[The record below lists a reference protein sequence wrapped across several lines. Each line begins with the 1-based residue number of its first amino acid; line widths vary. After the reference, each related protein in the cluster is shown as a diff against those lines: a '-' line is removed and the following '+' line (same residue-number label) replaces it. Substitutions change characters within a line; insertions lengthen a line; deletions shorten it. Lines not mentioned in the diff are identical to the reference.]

1 MSKLRILSSYLA
13 TRRRRFRSREAL
25 EAWQEKQVRRFLK
38 KTLPRSPYTAERFEG
53 RGVEAWR
60 EIAPIG
66 KAEMMANFNRLN
78 TVGVDR
84 DEALALAQASEE
96 SRDFTPTLGP
106 VTVGLSSGTSGSRGL
121 FIVSPAERA
130 RWAGTILAKTLP
142 SSLIFGPKQR
152 IAFFLRANSKL
163 YTSVGSRRVRFE
175 FFDLLTPVD
184 AHLARLNDYAPTLVL
199 APPSMLLLLAAARAR
214 GALRITPGRVFS
226 VAEVLDPLDREHIE
240 AGFEQGI
247 HQIYQATEGFLATT
261 CAQGVL
267 HLNEDA
273 LVVQRE
279 PIEASGDDPEGRFMP
294 ILTDFRRSSQPI
306 IRYRLNDVLV
316 PRAEPCPCGSVCSAL
331 DFVEGRA
338 DDLFYLPA
346 RSAAGHQVVFPDF
359 LRRAIAGAHEAVAAY
374 GVRQVAPDALELY
387 LEIQAGADE
396 GAVRAAVAGA
406 LDRLWERLGCAA
418 PSLRPIDRWATG
430 GARKLKRVERAMP
443 APGDGP

>member
-25 EAWQEKQVRRFLK
+25 EVWQEKQVRRFLEK
-38 KTLPRSPYTAERFEG
+38 ILPRSPYTAERFEG
-53 RGVEAWR
+53 RGVETWR

-121 FIVSPAERA
+121 FVVSPAERA

-142 SSLIFGPKQR
+142 TSLISGPKQR

-163 YTSVGSRRVRFE
+163 YTSVGSRRIRFE
-175 FFDLLTPVD
+175 FFDLMDPVD
-184 AHLARLNDYAPTLVL
+184 AHVARLNDYAPTIAL
-199 APPSMLLLLAAARAR
+199 APPSMLLLLAAAKAR
-214 GALRITPGRVFS
+214 GALRIEPTRVFS
-226 VAEVLDPLDREHIE
+226 VAEVLDPLDRQHIE
-240 AGFEQGI
+240 AAFAQGL

-273 LVVQRE
+273 LVVERE
-279 PIEASGDDPEGRFMP
+279 PIACAADSPDARFMP
-294 ILTDFRRSSQPI
+294 VLTDFRRTSQPI
-306 IRYRLNDVLV
+306 VRYRLNDVLV
-316 PRAEPCPCGSVCSAL
+316 PRAEPCPCGSHFTAL

-346 RSAAGHQVVFPDF
+346 RDDAGHRIVFPDF
-359 LRRAIAGAHEAVAAY
+359 LRRATAGAHEAVAAY
-374 GVRQVAPDALELY
+374 GVRQVAPDLLELY
-387 LEIQAGADE
+387 LEVKPGADE
-396 GAVRAAVAGA
+396 GAVHAAVADA
-406 LDRLWERLGCAA
+406 LARLWARLDCVA
-418 PSLRPIDRWATG
+418 PTIRRVDAWATG
-430 GARKLKRVERAMP
+430 GLRKLKRVERAMP
-443 APGDGP
+443 APGEDT